1 MVFTRGVLYMRFM
14 EVVIEDIKGS
24 RQLQSWH
31 NLMLIMFANYPPLF
45 QIPNK
50 ILTETNIHIQQKR
63 HENKVVCFLKANHKD
78 LLKQCRK
85 IY

>member
-31 NLMLIMFANYPPLF
+31 NLMLIMFANYPSTLSD
-45 QIPNK
+45 
-50 ILTETNIHIQQKR
+50 T
-63 HENKVVCFLKANHKD
+63 
-78 LLKQCRK
+78 
-85 IY
+85 